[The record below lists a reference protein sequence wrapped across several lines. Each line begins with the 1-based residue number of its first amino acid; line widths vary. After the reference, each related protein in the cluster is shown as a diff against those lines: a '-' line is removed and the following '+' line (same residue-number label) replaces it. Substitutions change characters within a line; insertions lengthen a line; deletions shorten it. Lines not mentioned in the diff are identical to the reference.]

1 MTVCLLYCC
10 VGARLNT
17 DNVFNFLIK
26 LNKDWRYVG
35 KEILSISKSKL
46 DEIGRQ
52 ATDDDHKLKAAINVW
67 IKCCVYASWRWIQ
80 FQIDYTD
87 LDGENLPNYAD
98 SEPPLGKN

>member
-35 KEILSISKSKL
+35 RMIFGISRSKL
-46 DEIGRQ
+46 DEISRQ
-52 ATDDDHKLKAAINVW
+52 SPDDDNVSLRAAINFW
-67 IKCCVYASWRWIQ
+67 LTRCVYASWRWIM
-80 FQIDYTD
+80 IRLDVNG
-87 LDGENLPNYAD
+87 LDGGDTQN
-98 SEPPLGKN
+98 STEPPLGKN